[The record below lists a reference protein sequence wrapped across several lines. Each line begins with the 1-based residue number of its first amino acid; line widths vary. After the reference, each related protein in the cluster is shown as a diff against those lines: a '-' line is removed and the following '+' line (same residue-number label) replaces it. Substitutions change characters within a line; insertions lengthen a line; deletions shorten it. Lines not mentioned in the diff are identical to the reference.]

1 MRIVMI
7 SRGQSTGSFAVLWL
21 MARKQPG
28 KICRQAAVS
37 PSLANQ
43 CKTGRRQFPSIYQDI
58 DPEARRGM
66 QFA

>member
-7 SRGQSTGSFAVLWL
+7 SRGQSTGSFAVSWL
-21 MARKQPG
+21 MAHKRPG

-43 CKTGRRQFPSIYQDI
+43 GKTGRRQFPSIYQYI
-58 DPEARRGM
+58 DPATRRGM
-66 QFA
+66 GLA